1 MDGWNLALLVVAAYV
16 AIATLV
22 RLMLSR
28 RNQLVDEFRRD
39 VAKEKEKEKEKDKGR
54 HKPEG
59 DKPQAA

>member
-39 VAKEKEKEKEKDKGR
+39 VAKEKEKERDKGR